1 MSSANTVNGAG
12 GVEREMRSDSGIPE
26 PFDVQGARETARS
39 AAHGELGKGELN
51 NIEGWLE
58 ALPLGAFF
66 EQGEEIVAANELA
79 RKLLGS
85 SESVPVDQ
93 VFIGAFPSAGLRRL
107 AGAAPSAGDYP
118 ARGTECRQRF
128 ECLLSPLN
136 GMAIMVTG
144 AVQPCEAAGP
154 GGRLVLV
161 MEPLQ
166 GAAEDSVCAGGGG
179 STFLEELFDSAPEA
193 MVIIQQDRI
202 LRVNREF
209 ERMFGYTGSACV
221 GGSLLELVVPEGRYH
236 ENEMLLHMVEVEG
249 RGTMESVRRGRSG
262 RELDVSITV
271 ARVSF
276 GAGRSGLSVTYR
288 DIHQE
293 KEMKAK
299 LQHTALHDPLTGLAN
314 RVLFMDRLTLTMAR
328 LRRRPDRNFAV
339 VFLDLDHFKQV
350 NDTLGHSA
358 GDTLLLTVSARLR
371 TCLRPQDTVARF
383 GGDEFAL
390 IVDEVGCREDIESMA
405 DRIQSDLL
413 QPVEITDAGA
423 VHISASIG
431 IALGSLAYKDVEEIL
446 RDADA
451 AMYRAKEN
459 GKARYEFFDSEK
471 MAQITLETP
480 LPERDAAQAA

>member
-1 MSSANTVNGAG
+1 VPAN
-12 GVEREMRSDSGIPE
+12 
-26 PFDVQGARETARS
+26 Q
-39 AAHGELGKGELN
+39 
-51 NIEGWLE
+51 
-58 ALPLGAFF
+58 
-66 EQGEEIVAANELA
+66 LA
-79 RKLLGS
+79 RKLLGT
-85 SESVPVDQ
+85 SESVPVDR
-93 VFIGAFPSAGLRRL
+93 VFIGAYPSAGLRRL
-107 AGAAPSAGDYP
+107 AGAVPTAGDYP

-128 ECLLSPLN
+128 ECLLTPLN
-136 GMAIMVTG
+136 GMATMVTG

-166 GAAEDSVCAGGGG
+166 GAAEDSACVGGGG

-193 MVIIQQDRI
+193 MAIVQQDRI

-209 ERMFGYTGSACV
+209 ERMFGYTAVTCV
-221 GGSLLELVVPEGRYH
+221 GGSLVELVVPEGRYH

-271 ARVSF
+271 ARVSL

-293 KEMKAK
+293 KQMKAK

-314 RVLFMDRLTLTMAR
+314 RVLFLDRLTLTMAR

-339 VFLDLDHFKQV
+339 IFLDLDHFKQV

-405 DRIQSDLL
+405 DRIQSDLQ
-413 QPVEITDAGA
+413 QPVEILDAEA
-423 VHISASIG
+423 VHISASMG
-431 IALGSLAYKDVEEIL
+431 IVLGAPAYKDVEEIL
-446 RDADA
+446 RDADS

-459 GKARYEFFDSEK
+459 GKARYEFFGTEK
-471 MAQITLETP
+471 SPQMETETP
-480 LPERDAAQAA
+480 LPEQDTAHAA